1 MSKYID
7 SNETRRLS
15 RLKNVKSSIGSKM
28 SHSGWLKRQIEKRRL
43 DKLRQQ
49 KEEAKRKPLGN
60 GIQVDTKISKS
71 DAVSKCGLKLKVTKE
86 QGEMSSTAL
95 RSRTTQEKP
104 AMEAPRW
111 EVRDKSSDICRS
123 NSRISVDLK
132 TNSSGVSSTS
142 APVHDSTFSM
152 RKQPPTK
159 PTKRTSF
166 TRLNDHDSLGC
177 GSNQQSSQKENKR
190 HHCNSTNVESIHK
203 DVVEHSG
210 STKKSSTTSKKFFMD
225 IDSLRREHA
234 SAIKMLKELDIKEG
248 YKRRSIVSSNDHS
261 TGSIPGEEDGIDNS
275 NVEMHTGSMYGQRA
289 RSDDDFAV
297 DDESTDDEYSNSRI
311 RRRSNSSSVPGS
323 EENSFA
329 GVDDISTGRAGIQRD
344 HQHCMIDDKF
354 VEDHS
359 TSICSSRGYS
369 AGSNGTP
376 NIMPSE
382 LILSADV
389 DEANCAVVMAREDE
403 PENALADDSF
413 LNNMTHLSISLRDE
427 FDNEGAEVEE
437 YTGEDDEEVEPEEC
451 VPSPI

>member
-43 DKLRQQ
+43 EKLRQQ
-49 KEEAKRKPLGN
+49 KEEATRKPLGN

-86 QGEMSSTAL
+86 QGEMSSTPL
-95 RSRTTQEKP
+95 RRSTTQEKP

-142 APVHDSTFSM
+142 APVDDSTFSM

-159 PTKRTSF
+159 PTNRTSF

-190 HHCNSTNVESIHK
+190 HHCNSTNTESNHK
-203 DVVEHSG
+203 DVVEHAG
-210 STKKSSTTSKKFFMD
+210 STKKSSTTSKKIFMD

-234 SAIKMLKELDIKEG
+234 SAIKMLQELDIKEG
-248 YKRRSIVSSNDHS
+248 LKRRSLDSSNDHS
-261 TGSIPGEEDGIDNS
+261 TDSIPGEEDDIDS
-275 NVEMHTGSMYGQRA
+275 VEMHTGSMNEQRA
-289 RSDDDFAV
+289 RSDNDFAV
-297 DDESTDDEYSNSRI
+297 DDESTDDENSNSRN
-311 RRRSNSSSVPGS
+311 RRRSNSRSVPGS
-323 EENSFA
+323 DEKSFA

-344 HQHCMIDDKF
+344 HQHCMIDDIF
-354 VEDHS
+354 VKDHS
-359 TSICSSRGYS
+359 TSICSRGYS
-369 AGSNGTP
+369 HESSCTP
-376 NIMPSE
+376 KKTTSE
-382 LILSADV
+382 LFLSGDV
-389 DEANCAVVMAREDE
+389 DETNCAVLLATEEEED
-403 PENALADDSF
+403 NALADDSF

-427 FDNEGAEVEE
+427 FDNEGDEVEM
-437 YTGEDDEEVEPEEC
+437 YTGGVCTITDLNDP
-451 VPSPI
+451 